1 MRKRLLDLALL
12 ALLSAGI
19 GTILYWDQSRR
30 LRQQIQR
37 QGDQIEERLEDYVDD
52 RLGDLS
58 ATLLDKD

>member
-1 MRKRLLDLALL
+1 MRKRLLDLALI